1 MRLNKTSKMVY
12 MALLVSLALIL
23 SIIERMIP
31 VPFVT
36 PGAKLGLAN
45 LVIMISV
52 YTLDNYKDS
61 FTILILRI
69 VLSTLL
75 GSSVSML
82 LYSAAGGLLSFIVI
96 VLVKELGGKNV
107 SIIGVSAAGAVFHNV
122 GQLFVASLILNNFNV
137 FLYLPLL
144 SLAGIVTGIFVG
156 LSANYII
163 SHLTKLPYFRNNI
176 TSSANN

>member
-52 YTLDNYKDS
+52 YTLDSYKDS
-61 FTILILRI
+61 FTILFLRV

-75 GSSVSML
+75 GSSVSMI
-82 LYSAAGGLLSFIVI
+82 LYSAAGGILSFIAI
-96 VLVKELGGKNV
+96 VLVKELGGKHV

-122 GQLFVASLILNNFNV
+122 GQLFVASLILQNFNV

-156 LSANYII
+156 LSANYILY
-163 SHLTKLPYFRNNI
+163 HLLKLPLFRKDV
-176 TSSANN
+176 TSSANS